1 MKKSNLATNGNR
13 TLELSVVAIIFST
26 IALCICSFRCE
37 PIDVNIFN
45 LSIGFL
51 STAVTIYVG
60 LQIYQAITLRK
71 KINDDIENF
80 FHKIKKDVSE
90 QIEKK
95 AYLVEHSNLSKV
107 CGMMATNLTQ
117 KGEYGTAILYII
129 YGIDEA
135 ILVLNRDVEYQLCE
149 ILNDMCRKGVKL
161 IVTNDFKHEAIGI
174 VSKISYKEK
183 RKLMDYILSLNV
195 ED

>member
-1 MKKSNLATNGNR
+1 MCELFYNVLKYRDMKKSNLATNGNR

-95 AYLVEHSNLSKV
+95 R
-107 CGMMATNLTQ
+107 
-117 KGEYGTAILYII
+117 I
-129 YGIDEA
+129 
-135 ILVLNRDVEYQLCE
+135 
-149 ILNDMCRKGVKL
+149 
-161 IVTNDFKHEAIGI
+161 
-174 VSKISYKEK
+174 
-183 RKLMDYILSLNV
+183 
-195 ED
+195 